1 MSRVILRNP
10 SIVRINSAY
19 RKKAGLLDMTGS
31 AVNTSPQAPLQMEGC
46 QLVDSRG
53 KRLTSNTCPPVAINK
68 NKEDL

>member
-1 MSRVILRNP
+1 
-10 SIVRINSAY
+10 
-19 RKKAGLLDMTGS
+19 MTGS